1 MQLNLISTDIVDQI
15 IRYWQYYF
23 RADTIFNVHSPFVYD
38 FITNVLDTRKQ
49 YYAFNALE
57 HERRMLL
64 ANHSPVRIE
73 DHGAGSRKKD
83 EAPTVSSIAKKV
95 VSPPAKCRTL
105 FNLVNYFRPPTI
117 LELGTSLGL
126 SALYMS
132 KANQASQLYT
142 IEGATEIYRLA
153 KLLFEKNHATNIH
166 VYKGTFDDQL
176 PGLLNILKVVD
187 LAYIDGHHNYA
198 ATITNFNTILPYT
211 HKSSII
217 VLDDIYWSAE
227 MTRAWNEIKAM
238 PQVAMT
244 IDTFDFGFV
253 FFNSEM
259 EKQHFT
265 LIDYRKK
272 PWRIGLFG

>member
-1 MQLNLISTDIVDQI
+1 MDQI
-15 IRYWQYYF
+15 LRYWQYY
-23 RADTIFNVHSPFVYD
+23 RKADTVFNVHSPFVYD

-64 ANHSPVRIE
+64 ANHSRINIV
-73 DHGAGSRKKD
+73 DHGAGSRRKD
-83 EAPTVSSIAKKV
+83 ELPTVSSIAKKV
-95 VSPPAKCRTL
+95 ISPPAKCRML
-105 FNLVNYFRPPTI
+105 FNLVNYLQPDTI

-126 SALYMS
+126 STLYMS
-132 KANQASQLYT
+132 RACSKAVIHT
-142 IEGATEIYRLA
+142 IEGAPEIYRLA
-153 KLLFEKNHATNIH
+153 KLLFEKNHAYNIH
-166 VYKGTFDDQL
+166 AYNATFSDRL
-176 PGLLNILKVVD
+176 PAILKIMHKVD
-187 LAYIDGHHNYA
+187 LAYIDGHHNYQ
-198 ATITNFNTILPYT
+198 ATMANFTALLP
-211 HKSSII
+211 HLHSQSVV

-227 MTRAWNEIKAM
+227 MARAWHEIKAL

-253 FFNSEM
+253 FFNSDV
-259 EKQHFT
+259 EKQHIT